1 MLLELN
7 DIVKRYPAPP
17 GKEPLTVLDGVSVQV
32 GQGETVAVVGPSGS
46 GKSTLLN
53 IIGALDSPTSGAV
66 LFDGRDMA
74 GMSENSLAR
83 IRNTEIGFVFQLH
96 HLLPQCTAI
105 ENVLIPTIVNKD
117 SGGYDDIRHRA
128 EELLGLVGLGNRR
141 DYYSASLSGGERQR
155 VAVVRALINGP
166 KMLLADEPT
175 GSLDHASAESLGRL
189 LLDINASGKTALI
202 VVTHSIALA
211 ERMDTVYR
219 LCDGRLERD

>member
-17 GKEPLTVLDGVSVQV
+17 GKEPLTVLDGVSMRV

-53 IIGALDSPTSGAV
+53 IIGALDSPTSGTV
-66 LFDGRDMA
+66 LFDRRDMS
-74 GMSENSLAR
+74 GMSENSLAG

-105 ENVLIPTIVNKD
+105 ENVLIPTIVRKD
-117 SGGYDDIRHRA
+117 TRDHDAVRYRA
-128 EELLGLVGLGNRR
+128 EELLGLVGLGDRR
-141 DYYSASLSGGERQR
+141 DYYPASLSGGERQR
-155 VAVVRALINGP
+155 VAVVRALVNNP

-175 GSLDHASAESLGRL
+175 GSLDQASADSLGRL
-189 LLDINASGKTALI
+189 LLDVNASGKTSLI
-202 VVTHSIALA
+202 VVTHSTVLA
-211 ERMDTVYR
+211 GLMDTVYR
-219 LCDGRLERD
+219 LRDGRLERE

>member
-141 DYYSASLSGGERQR
+141 DYYPASLSGGERQR

-219 LCDGRLERD
+219 LRDGRLERD